1 MELWD
6 VYDMNR
12 SKTGQTAVRGEGLPE
27 GGYHLV
33 VHVCIL
39 GSDGRMLIQQR
50 QPFKHGFSGL
60 WDVSAG
66 GSALSGET
74 SAQAAVREAF
84 EEIGVKLELNGVR
97 PHYSVTFDEGFDDW
111 YVVKADP
118 DITKLK
124 LQYEEVRAVRWA
136 SEEEVLAMIDSGA
149 FIPYFKGYIST
160 IFHTADQYG
169 TIRESKE

>member
-6 VYDMNR
+6 VYDINR
-12 SKTGQTAVRGEGLPE
+12 NKTGQTAVRGEGLPE

-50 QPFKHGFSGL
+50 QPFKHGFSNM
-60 WDVSAG
+60 WDVSCG

-74 SAQAAVREAF
+74 SAQAAMREAF
-84 EEIGVKLELNGVR
+84 EEIGVKLDLNGVR
-97 PHYSVTFDEGFDDW
+97 PHYSVSFDEGYDDW

-118 DITKLK
+118 DISSLK
-124 LQYEEVRAVRWA
+124 LQYEEVQAVRWA
-136 SEEEVLAMIDSGA
+136 DEDEIFAMMDSGA
-149 FIPYFKGYIST
+149 FIPYFKGFIFT
-160 IFHTADQYG
+160 IFRTADQYG
-169 TIRESKE
+169 AIREK

>member
-6 VYDMNR
+6 VYDINR
-12 SKTGQTAVRGEGLPE
+12 TKTGQTAVRGEGLPE

-50 QPFKHGFSGL
+50 QPFKHGFSNM
-60 WDVSAG
+60 WDVSCG

-74 SAQAAVREAF
+74 SAQAAMREAF
-84 EEIGVKLELNGVR
+84 EEIGVKLDLNGVR
-97 PHYSVTFDEGFDDW
+97 PHYSVSFDEGFDDW

-118 DITKLK
+118 DIGSLT
-124 LQYEEVRAVRWA
+124 LQYEEVQAVRWA
-136 SEEEVLAMIDSGA
+136 DEDEIFAMMDSGA
-149 FIPYFKGYIST
+149 FIPYFKGFIST
-160 IFHTADQYG
+160 IFHTADRYG
-169 TIRESKE
+169 AIREK

>member
-6 VYDMNR
+6 VYDINR
-12 SKTGQTAVRGEGLPE
+12 NKTGKTAVRGEGLPE

-33 VHVCIL
+33 VHVCII

-50 QPFKHGFSGL
+50 QPFKHGFSNL

-66 GSALSGET
+66 GSAVAGET
-74 SAQAAVREAF
+74 SAAAAMREVR
-84 EEIGVKLELNGVR
+84 EEIGVTMDLNGVR
-97 PHYSVTFDEGFDDW
+97 PHYSVTYGEGFDDW

-118 DITKLK
+118 DIESLE
-124 LQYEEVRAVRWA
+124 LQYEEVQAVRWA
-136 SEEEVLAMIDSGA
+136 SEEEVLAMIDSGV

-160 IFHTADQYG
+160 IFNTADQYG
-169 TIRESKE
+169 SIRGK